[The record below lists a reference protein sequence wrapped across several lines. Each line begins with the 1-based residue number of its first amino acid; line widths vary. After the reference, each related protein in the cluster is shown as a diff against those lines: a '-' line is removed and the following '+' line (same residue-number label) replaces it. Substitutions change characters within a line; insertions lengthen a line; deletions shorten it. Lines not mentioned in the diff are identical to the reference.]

1 MWQVF
6 LFTPNGLFDRTPK
19 WFVSLCPKDIAVND
33 QQGATHVFL
42 QRRENY
48 TFGFA
53 ALLPYYKYLT
63 HELIL
68 LMASLSLIQKLT
80 SLFYKLCPPFRAK
93 WPE

>member
-1 MWQVF
+1 M
-6 LFTPNGLFDRTPK
+6 
-19 WFVSLCPKDIAVND
+19 SLCPKAIALND

-63 HELIL
+63 HELML
-68 LMASLSLIQKLT
+68 LMASLSLIPKKLT
-80 SLFYKLCPPFRAK
+80 SLFYKLCPPFRANGQNSRLAYT
-93 WPE
+93 